1 MTDISRKAIR
11 AQKQAILWKYAA
23 RTLPF
28 AALAALVFEYFI
40 GHEQL
45 VDLTILIITV
55 TFFSISV
62 FWWWW
67 AVDNFV
73 ILMKTMKQTDDH
85 FNEVKENLKG
95 IKKELSNDSNR

>member
-1 MTDISRKAIR
+1 MTNISEKATR

-28 AALAALVFEYFI
+28 TALAALIFNYFI
-40 GHEQL
+40 GHDQL
-45 VDLTILIITV
+45 INLAVLIITV

-73 ILMKTMKQTDDH
+73 VLMNAMKRTDEH
-85 FNEVKENLKG
+85 FTEVKEDLKG
-95 IKKELSNDSNR
+95 IKKELNDSNR